1 MHSNLT
7 LAGIDVSKA
16 KLEVCATRDGRERQG
31 TFDNDETGTR
41 ALIKWLGKNA
51 RICLEAT
58 GVYHLPLC
66 LALRRAG
73 IEVMVINPRVAR
85 DFARAKAVRSK
96 TDRVDAAVL
105 LDYLRRMEFVAWI
118 EPAPELL
125 ELRDMARRIEDLSQA
140 AADEKNRR
148 HALRAAGASRTV
160 VRDVEVNLAHL
171 DRRLREMQKNA
182 LRLIRAHAWLGEKLT
197 ILKTVGGVGDRTAI
211 YLMAELLPLDPTMT
225 VREIVAYAGLDPR
238 HEESGTS
245 IHKPA
250 RISRV
255 GNARLRRILFLP
267 ALTLGRSDPFATHF
281 KQRLID
287 RGKKKM
293 QAIVALMRKLLHGV
307 WVVLQRNTPF
317 DSAKL
322 FPLDAAEL
330 ERNGHLAVAES
341 SDSATAATQPEPRRG
356 HPKGRS
362 EAEERQLDASSAEAT
377 PARHVA

>member
-1 MHSNLT
+1 MHSKTT

-16 KLEVCATRDGRERQG
+16 KLDVCAWRDGRERRG
-31 TFDNDETGTR
+31 TFENDEAGAR
-41 ALIKWLGKNA
+41 ALIKWLGKKA

-58 GVYHLPLC
+58 GVYHLQLC
-66 LALRRAG
+66 LTLRRAG

-105 LDYLRRMEFVAWI
+105 LDFLRRMEFVPWTA
-118 EPAPELL
+118 PAAELL
-125 ELRDMARRIEDLSQA
+125 ELRDLARRIEDLSQA

-148 HALRAAGASRTV
+148 HSLRAAGASRTV
-160 VRDVEVNLAHL
+160 VRDVAVNLAHL
-171 DRRLREMQKNA
+171 DRRLREMEKNA
-182 LRLIRAHAWLGEKLT
+182 LRLIQAHVWLAEKLA
-197 ILKTVGGVGDRTAI
+197 ILKTVRGVGNRTAI

-238 HEESGTS
+238 QEESGSS

-255 GNARLRRILFLP
+255 GNARVRRILFLP
-267 ALTLGRSDPFATHF
+267 ALTLGRSDRFAAHF
-281 KQRLID
+281 QQRLID

-293 QAIVALMRKLLHGV
+293 QAIVALMRKLLHGI

-330 ERNGHLAVAES
+330 ERDGHLEVA
-341 SDSATAATQPEPRRG
+341 DS
-356 HPKGRS
+356 
-362 EAEERQLDASSAEAT
+362 SSAEAA
-377 PARHVA
+377 PCRHVA